1 MKASFPPP
9 LQPPLPL
16 QHFLLAWERRV
27 PAVDW
32 WSGLL
37 AGSAVL
43 YGVLKTF
50 GEPRSGPLADSPGL
64 EIAVEVLAGAALLLR
79 RRHVFA
85 VLATVMAADV
95 LTHAP
100 LALAV
105 ATGSL
110 GFLHKGRKRVLV
122 GWAVAAAVTHAAAVL
137 LGDPDPDFDAITG
150 VLTHVVIPVLFG
162 FHTQVHQG
170 LIRSLTARAEQ
181 ARYERELLTGRVRS
195 EERARIARELHDIVA
210 NRVGQMVLCAGALEL
225 TTTDRAARQRAE
237 EIRTAGRETL
247 RELRE
252 LLGVI
257 RTASPDA
264 AAPQR
269 TLEDLDQ
276 LLERCGE
283 ASGTSVERR
292 GLTGGAL
299 RELPRTVQFTAY
311 RVVQEALTNALRH
324 APGSPVRV
332 ETRWARHDGPALRV
346 TVHNAAAA
354 GAPAPAGPG
363 GDPSGGGGGY
373 GLLGIRERVK
383 LLGGTVTHGV
393 QPDGGFAVTAILP
406 TTRAPYRSIHVR
418 PAKEEGPR

>member
-1 MKASFPPP
+1 MVKASFPPP
-9 LQPPLPL
+9 LPR
-16 QHFLLAWERRV
+16 FLLALERRV

-43 YGVLKTF
+43 YAVLKTLS
-50 GEPRSGPLADSPGL
+50 EPRSGPLADSLGT
-64 EIAVEVLAGAALLLR
+64 EIAVKVLAGAALLLR
-79 RRHVFA
+79 RRHMFA
-85 VLATVMAADV
+85 VLGFTMAADV
-95 LTHAP
+95 LTHTP

-105 ATGSL
+105 AMGSL

-122 GWAVAAAVTHAAAVL
+122 VWAVLAAVTHVAAVL
-137 LGDPDPDFDAITG
+137 LNDPDPDFNPVTG
-150 VLTHVVIPVLFG
+150 VLTHVAIPVLFG
-162 FHTQVHQG
+162 FHTRAHQG
-170 LIRSLTARAEQ
+170 LIRALTAKAEQ
-181 ARYERELLTGRVRS
+181 ARYEQELLTGRVRS

-210 NRVGQMVLCAGALEL
+210 NRVGQMVLCAGALEVS
-225 TTTDRAARQRAE
+225 TTDRAAEQRAG
-237 EIRTAGRETL
+237 EIRTTGREVL

-257 RTASPDA
+257 RTAGPDA

-276 LLERCGE
+276 LIERCRE
-283 ASGTSVERR
+283 ASGTSVDHRDLA
-292 GLTGGAL
+292 GSAL
-299 RELPRTVQFTAY
+299 RDLPRTVQFTAY

-332 ETRWARHDGPALRV
+332 ETRWARHNGPALRV

-354 GAPAPAGPG
+354 GATAPVAP
-363 GDPSGGGGGY
+363 GDPSGEGGGY
-373 GLLGIRERVK
+373 GLLGLRERVK

-406 TTRAPYRSIHVR
+406 TTETPHRSNAVR
-418 PAKEEGPR
+418 PAKEEDPR